1 MEEGFLRLGG
11 QEARHTEK
19 GPVQNMS
26 DLSVTPINI
35 EDEMQVSYLD
45 YAMSVII
52 GRALPDIRD
61 GLKPVHRRVL
71 YAMFR
76 EGLLHNRKYSK
87 CAGVV
92 GEVLKKYHPHGD
104 SAVYDTLVR
113 MAQPWNMRYPLVD
126 GQGNFGSIDGDAA
139 AAYRYTESRM
149 TKLAEMMLQDIDKET
164 VDFTENFDGS
174 TLEPLVLPTRFPTL
188 LVNGSD
194 GIAVGMATKIPPH
207 NLREV
212 INACVHLIDEP
223 ATTIEELVMGRPA
236 SADAPALAP
245 ILRGPDFPTGG
256 TIHGQRDVLKAYKEG
271 RGIIQMRGT
280 CETEEDE
287 RSGRSRIVIKE
298 VPYQVNKARLVEK
311 IAELVRDRK
320 IEGISDL
327 RDESNREG
335 IRVVIELKRD
345 VMPEVVLNQLYK
357 HSPLQSSFG
366 IIFLSILQGQPRL
379 LDIKAMLEQFINHRR
394 EVTIRRC
401 RYELK
406 KAKERAHILEGL
418 KKALDHIDEII
429 KTIRA
434 STSTDEA
441 REGLM
446 AGFDF
451 SRIQAQ
457 AILDLRLQRLTALER
472 DKIVEELAQINMEIE
487 RLTNILQN
495 EALLKELIKRELQEV
510 GDEFGDERRCRIAG
524 SLHHISDEDLIAEEE
539 MVVNITNSGYIKR
552 NSLTE
557 YRAQRRGGRGIVG
570 MNTRE
575 EDFVVQLFVASTH
588 AHMLILTNRGRMYQ
602 TKVHEIPKA
611 SRTALGR
618 PIVNLIGLEEGE
630 TPQAVLPIKE
640 FKEGMFLFFA
650 TRRGVVKKT
659 ELMAYA
665 NVAVRTGGLIAIN
678 MDEGDELVG
687 TLLTDGNC
695 EVILCSRKG
704 QAVRFHEKDVR
715 PIGRNARGVAGIKLD
730 EGDHVVSLVATQED
744 KNLLTI
750 TENGYG
756 KLTPVSEYRITK
768 RNGKGVITIKCNER
782 NGDVASTLE
791 VSDQD
796 QLMVSTDTGRII
808 RFDAKEIRVQG
819 RNTQGVRL
827 FRVDEGERIS
837 SVAIIADAAEEEVLA
852 EHGQNNEEIGAPT
865 SSLALDELS
874 ESPDPAEIS
883 DAQTTVDDPQ
893 D

>member
-1 MEEGFLRLGG
+1 
-11 QEARHTEK
+11 
-19 GPVQNMS
+19 MS

-149 TKLAEMMLQDIDKET
+149 TRLAEMMLQDIDKET

-174 TLEPLVLPTRFPTL
+174 TMEPLVLPTRFPTL

-212 INACVHLIDEP
+212 INACVLLIDEP
-223 ATTIEELVMGRPA
+223 ETTIDELVMGRPA
-236 SADAPALAP
+236 TADRPAMSP

-256 TIHGQRDVLKAYKEG
+256 TIHGQRDILKAYKEG
-271 RGIIQMRGT
+271 RGIIQMRAT

-287 RSGRSRIVIKE
+287 RSGRSRIVVKE
-298 VPYQVNKARLVEK
+298 IPYQVNKARLVEK
-311 IAELVRDRK
+311 IADLVRERK

-366 IIFLSILQGQPRL
+366 IIFLSILQGQPRC

-401 RYELK
+401 RYELRR
-406 KAKERAHILEGL
+406 AKERAHILEGL
-418 KKALDHIDEII
+418 KKALDYIDEII
-429 KTIRA
+429 KTIRS

-441 REGLM
+441 RDRLM
-446 AGFDF
+446 VGFDF
-451 SRIQAQ
+451 SRLQAQ

-472 DKIVEELAQINMEIE
+472 DKIIEELTQINMEIE
-487 RLTNILQN
+487 RLNSILQN

-510 GDEFGDERRCRIAG
+510 GDEFGDERRARIAG

-539 MVVNITNSGYIKR
+539 MVVNITHSGYIKR

-588 AHMLILTNRGRMYQ
+588 AHMLILTDLGRMYQ

-618 PIVNLIGLEEGE
+618 PIVNLVGLEEGE

-640 FKEGMFLFFA
+640 FKEGMYLFFA

-704 QAVRFHEKDVR
+704 QAVRFHESDVR
-715 PIGRNARGVAGIKLD
+715 PIGRNARGVAGIRLD
-730 EGDHVVSLVATQED
+730 EGDRVVSLVATQED

-808 RFDAKEIRVQG
+808 RFAAKEIRVQG

-837 SVAIIADAAEEEVLA
+837 SVAIVADATEEDVL
-852 EHGQNNEEIGAPT
+852 EPSQNNDEIGAPDASVDIVDQ
-865 SSLALDELS
+865 SSSNDPTQALDDHEDLD
-874 ESPDPAEIS
+874 EPHD
-883 DAQTTVDDPQ
+883 
-893 D
+893 

>member
-1 MEEGFLRLGG
+1 
-11 QEARHTEK
+11 
-19 GPVQNMS
+19 MS

-149 TKLAEMMLQDIDKET
+149 TRLAEMMLQDIDKET

-174 TLEPLVLPTRFPTL
+174 TMEPLVLPTRFPTL

-212 INACVHLIDEP
+212 INACVLLIDEP
-223 ATTIEELVMGRPA
+223 ETTIDELVMGRPA
-236 SADAPALAP
+236 TSDRPAMPP

-256 TIHGQRDVLKAYKEG
+256 TIHGQRDILKAYKEG
-271 RGIIQMRGT
+271 RGIIQMRAT

-287 RSGRSRIVIKE
+287 RSGRSRIVVKE
-298 VPYQVNKARLVEK
+298 IPYQVNKARLVEK
-311 IAELVRDRK
+311 IAELVRERK

-366 IIFLSILQGQPRL
+366 IIFLSILQGQPRC

-401 RYELK
+401 RYELR

-418 KKALDHIDEII
+418 KKALDYIDEII
-429 KTIRA
+429 KTIRS

-441 REGLM
+441 RDRLM

-451 SRIQAQ
+451 SRLQAQ

-472 DKIVEELAQINMEIE
+472 DKIIEELTQINMEIE

-510 GDEFGDERRCRIAG
+510 GDEFGDERRARIAG
-524 SLHHISDEDLIAEEE
+524 SLHHISEEDLIAEEE

-588 AHMLILTNRGRMYQ
+588 AHMLILTNLGRMYQ

-618 PIVNLIGLEEGE
+618 PIVNLVGLEEGE

-640 FKEGMFLFFA
+640 FKEGMYLFFA

-665 NVAVRTGGLIAIN
+665 NVAVRTGGLIAIH

-704 QAVRFHEKDVR
+704 QAVRFHESDVR

-730 EGDHVVSLVATQED
+730 EGDQVVSLVATQED

-782 NGDVASTLE
+782 NGDVAATLE

-808 RFDAKEIRVQG
+808 RFAAKEIRVQG

-837 SVAIIADAAEEEVLA
+837 SVAIVADATEEDVL
-852 EHGQNNEEIGAPT
+852 EPSKNNDEIGAPDASVEIVDQRPT
-865 SSLALDELS
+865 IDPVPASDDHEELDE
-874 ESPDPAEIS
+874 
-883 DAQTTVDDPQ
+883 PQ

>member
-1 MEEGFLRLGG
+1 
-11 QEARHTEK
+11 
-19 GPVQNMS
+19 MS

-149 TKLAEMMLQDIDKET
+149 TRLAEMMLQDIDKET

-174 TLEPLVLPTRFPTL
+174 TMEPLVLPTRFPTL

-212 INACVHLIDEP
+212 INACVLLIDEP
-223 ATTIEELVMGRPA
+223 ETTIDELVMGRPA
-236 SADAPALAP
+236 TADRPAMSP

-256 TIHGQRDVLKAYKEG
+256 TIHGQRDILKAYKEG
-271 RGIIQMRGT
+271 RGIIQMRAT

-287 RSGRSRIVIKE
+287 RSGRSRIVVKE
-298 VPYQVNKARLVEK
+298 IPYQVNKARLVEK
-311 IAELVRDRK
+311 IADLVRERK

-366 IIFLSILQGQPRL
+366 IIFLSILQGQPRC

-401 RYELK
+401 RYELRR
-406 KAKERAHILEGL
+406 AKERAHILEGL
-418 KKALDHIDEII
+418 KKALDYIDEII
-429 KTIRA
+429 KTIRS

-441 REGLM
+441 RDRLM
-446 AGFDF
+446 VGFDF
-451 SRIQAQ
+451 SRLQAQ

-472 DKIVEELAQINMEIE
+472 DKIIEELTQINMEIE
-487 RLTNILQN
+487 RLNSILQN

-510 GDEFGDERRCRIAG
+510 GDEFGDERRARIAG

-539 MVVNITNSGYIKR
+539 MVVNITHSGYIKR

-588 AHMLILTNRGRMYQ
+588 AHMLILTDLGRMYQ

-618 PIVNLIGLEEGE
+618 PIVNLVGLEEGE

-640 FKEGMFLFFA
+640 FKEGMYLFFA

-704 QAVRFHEKDVR
+704 QAVRFHESDVR
-715 PIGRNARGVAGIKLD
+715 PIGRNARGVAGIRLD
-730 EGDHVVSLVATQED
+730 EGDQVVSLVATQED

-808 RFDAKEIRVQG
+808 RFAAKEIRVQG

-837 SVAIIADAAEEEVLA
+837 SVAIVADATEEDVL
-852 EHGQNNEEIGAPT
+852 EPSQNNDEIGAPDASVDIVDQ
-865 SSLALDELS
+865 SSSNDPTQALDDHEDLD
-874 ESPDPAEIS
+874 EPHD
-883 DAQTTVDDPQ
+883 
-893 D
+893 

>member
-1 MEEGFLRLGG
+1 
-11 QEARHTEK
+11 
-19 GPVQNMS
+19 MS

-149 TKLAEMMLQDIDKET
+149 TRLAEMMLQDIDKET

-174 TLEPLVLPTRFPTL
+174 TMEPLVLPTRFPTL

-212 INACVHLIDEP
+212 INACVLLIDEP
-223 ATTIEELVMGRPA
+223 ETTIDELVMGRPA
-236 SADAPALAP
+236 TADRPAMSP

-256 TIHGQRDVLKAYKEG
+256 TIHGQRDILKAYKEG
-271 RGIIQMRGT
+271 RGIIQMRAT

-287 RSGRSRIVIKE
+287 RSGRSRIVVKE
-298 VPYQVNKARLVEK
+298 IPYQVNKARLVEK
-311 IAELVRDRK
+311 IADLVRERK

-366 IIFLSILQGQPRL
+366 IIFLSILQGQPRC

-401 RYELK
+401 RYELRR
-406 KAKERAHILEGL
+406 AKERAHILEGL
-418 KKALDHIDEII
+418 KKALDYIDEII
-429 KTIRA
+429 KTIRS

-441 REGLM
+441 RDRLM

-451 SRIQAQ
+451 SRLQAQ

-472 DKIVEELAQINMEIE
+472 DKIIEELTQINMEIE
-487 RLTNILQN
+487 RLNSILQN

-510 GDEFGDERRCRIAG
+510 GDEFGDERRARIAG

-588 AHMLILTNRGRMYQ
+588 AHMLILTNLGRMYQ

-618 PIVNLIGLEEGE
+618 PIVNLVGLEEGE

-640 FKEGMFLFFA
+640 FKEGMYLFFA

-704 QAVRFHEKDVR
+704 QAVRFHESDVR
-715 PIGRNARGVAGIKLD
+715 PIGRNARGVAGIRLD
-730 EGDHVVSLVATQED
+730 EGDQVVSLVATQED

-808 RFDAKEIRVQG
+808 RFAAKEIRVQG

-837 SVAIIADAAEEEVLA
+837 SVAIVADATEEDVL
-852 EHGQNNEEIGAPT
+852 EPSQNNDEIGAPDASVDIVDQ
-865 SSLALDELS
+865 SSSNDPTQALDDHEDLD
-874 ESPDPAEIS
+874 EPHD
-883 DAQTTVDDPQ
+883 
-893 D
+893 

>member
-1 MEEGFLRLGG
+1 
-11 QEARHTEK
+11 
-19 GPVQNMS
+19 MS
-26 DLSVTPINI
+26 EQQTSSISKINI
-35 EDEMQVSYLD
+35 EEEMQVSYLD

-126 GQGNFGSIDGDAA
+126 GQGNFGSVDGDSA

-149 TKLAEMMLQDIDKET
+149 TRLAEMMLQDIDKET

-174 TLEPLVLPTRFPTL
+174 TLEPVVLPTRFPTL

-212 INACVHLIDEP
+212 IKACVHLIDHPE
-223 ATTIEELVMGRPA
+223 TTIRDLVLGRKA
-236 SADAPALAP
+236 TDEQEAFAP
-245 ILRGPDFPTGG
+245 IIPGPDFPTGG
-256 TIHGQRDVLKAYKEG
+256 LVHGTKDILQAYETG
-271 RGIIQMRGT
+271 RGIIQIRAI
-280 CETEEDE
+280 CEVEQDP
-287 RSGRSRIVIKE
+287 SGRSRIVVREI
-298 VPYQVNKARLVEK
+298 PYQVNKARLVEK

-320 IEGISDL
+320 VEGISDL

-335 IRVVIELKRD
+335 IRVAIDLKRD
-345 VMPEVVLNQLYK
+345 VTPEVVLNQLYK

-366 IIFLSILQGQPRL
+366 IILLSILQGQPRL
-379 LDIKAMLEQFINHRR
+379 LDLKEMLFRFIEHRR

-401 RYELK
+401 RYELR

-418 KKALDHIDEII
+418 KKALDHLDEII

-434 STSTDEA
+434 ASSTEEA
-441 REGLM
+441 RDALVER
-446 AGFDF
+446 FDF
-451 SRIQAQ
+451 SRLQAQ
-457 AILDLRLQRLTALER
+457 AILELRLQRLTALER
-472 DKIVEELAQINMEIE
+472 DKIVEELKALLQEIE

-495 EALLKELIKRELQEV
+495 EALLKELIKQELVEV
-510 GDEFGDERRCRIAG
+510 GEIFGDERRSQITH
-524 SLHHISDEDLIAEEE
+524 SLDQISEEDLIAEEE
-539 MVVNITNSGYIKR
+539 MVVTITNSGYIKR

-557 YRAQRRGGRGIVG
+557 YKAQRRGGRGVVG
-570 MNTRE
+570 MSTRE

-588 AHMLILTNRGRMYQ
+588 DHLLILTNHGRLHHV
-602 TKVHEIPKA
+602 KVYEIPKA

-618 PIVNLIGLEEGE
+618 PIVNLIKLEEGE
-630 TPQAVLPIKE
+630 KPQSILPIRE
-640 FKEGMFLFFA
+640 FREGMNLFFA
-650 TRRGVVKKT
+650 TKRGVVKKT

-665 NVAVRTGGLIAIN
+665 GVQSRSNGLIAIN

-687 TLLTDGNC
+687 ALLTEGNN
-695 EVILCSRKG
+695 EVFLCSRKG
-704 QAVRFHEKDVR
+704 QAVRFRESDVR
-715 PIGRNARGVAGIKLD
+715 VTGRNTRGVAGINMD
-730 EGDHVVSLVATQED
+730 EGDELVSLVATQED
-744 KNLLTI
+744 RFLLTV
-750 TENGYG
+750 TVNGYG
-756 KLTPVSEYRITK
+756 KLSPVADYRITR

-782 NGDVASTLE
+782 NGDVADLIE
-791 VSDQD
+791 VSEQD
-796 QLMVSTDTGRII
+796 QLMFTTNTGRII
-808 RFDAKEIRVQG
+808 RFAAKEVRVQG

-827 FRVDEGERIS
+827 FRVDEGERITS
-837 SVAIIADAAEEEVLA
+837 IAVVVDADEEV
-852 EHGQNNEEIGAPT
+852 EEQALSHEERP
-865 SSLALDELS
+865 LDEANAALT
-874 ESPDPAEIS
+874 SPQEAEI
-883 DAQTTVDDPQ
+883 PQ
-893 D
+893 DSQIQEDTDLPS

>member
-1 MEEGFLRLGG
+1 
-11 QEARHTEK
+11 
-19 GPVQNMS
+19 MS

-149 TKLAEMMLQDIDKET
+149 TRLAEMMLQDIDKET

-174 TLEPLVLPTRFPTL
+174 TMEPLVLPTRFPTL

-212 INACVHLIDEP
+212 INACVLLIDEP
-223 ATTIEELVMGRPA
+223 ETTIDELVMGRPA
-236 SADAPALAP
+236 TSDRPAMSP

-256 TIHGQRDVLKAYKEG
+256 TIHGQRDILKAYKEG
-271 RGIIQMRGT
+271 RGIIQMRAT

-287 RSGRSRIVIKE
+287 RSGRSRIVVKE
-298 VPYQVNKARLVEK
+298 IPYQVNKARLVEK
-311 IAELVRDRK
+311 IAELVRERK

-366 IIFLSILQGQPRL
+366 IIFLSILQGQPRC

-401 RYELK
+401 RYELRR
-406 KAKERAHILEGL
+406 AKERAHILEGL
-418 KKALDHIDEII
+418 KKALDYIDEII
-429 KTIRA
+429 KTIRS

-441 REGLM
+441 RDRLM

-451 SRIQAQ
+451 SRLQAQ

-472 DKIVEELAQINMEIE
+472 DKIIEELTQINMEIE

-510 GDEFGDERRCRIAG
+510 GDEFGDERRARIAG
-524 SLHHISDEDLIAEEE
+524 SLHHISEEDLIAEEE

-588 AHMLILTNRGRMYQ
+588 AHMLILTNLGRMYQ

-618 PIVNLIGLEEGE
+618 PIVNLVGLEEGE

-640 FKEGMFLFFA
+640 FKEGMYLFFA

-665 NVAVRTGGLIAIN
+665 NVAVRTGGLIAIH

-704 QAVRFHEKDVR
+704 QAVRFHESDVR

-730 EGDHVVSLVATQED
+730 EGDQVVSLVATQED

-782 NGDVASTLE
+782 NGDVAATLE

-808 RFDAKEIRVQG
+808 RFAAKEIRVQG

-837 SVAIIADAAEEEVLA
+837 SVAIVADATEEDALEPSK
-852 EHGQNNEEIGAPT
+852 NNDEIGAPDASVEIVDQSSTIEPVPT
-865 SSLALDELS
+865 SDDHEDLDE
-874 ESPDPAEIS
+874 
-883 DAQTTVDDPQ
+883 PQ

>member
-1 MEEGFLRLGG
+1 
-11 QEARHTEK
+11 
-19 GPVQNMS
+19 MS

-104 SAVYDTLVR
+104 AAVYDTLVR

-126 GQGNFGSIDGDAA
+126 GQGNFGSIDGDSA

-149 TKLAEMMLQDIDKET
+149 TRLAEMMLQDIDKET

-174 TLEPLVLPTRFPTL
+174 TLEPIVLPTRFPAL

-212 INACVHLIDEP
+212 INACVHLIDHPE
-223 ATTIEELVMGRPA
+223 TSIEELVLGRPA
-236 SADAPALAP
+236 SEERPALQP
-245 ILRGPDFPTGG
+245 ILPGPDFPTGG
-256 TIHGQRDVLKAYKEG
+256 LIHGQRDILKAYKEG
-271 RGIIQMRGT
+271 RGIIQMRAT
-280 CETEEDE
+280 CNTEEDE
-287 RSGRSRIVIKE
+287 KTGRSRIVVTEI
-298 VPYQVNKARLVEK
+298 PYQVNKARLVEK

-320 IEGISDL
+320 VEGISDL

-335 IRVVIELKRD
+335 IRVVVELKRD

-366 IIFLSILQGQPRL
+366 IILLSIVQGQPRL
-379 LDIKAMLEQFINHRR
+379 LNIKDMLKHFINHRR

-401 RYELK
+401 RYELR

-429 KTIRA
+429 KTIR
-434 STSTDEA
+434 SSSSTDEA
-441 REGLM
+441 RERLM
-446 AGFDF
+446 ASFDF

-472 DKIVEELAQINMEIE
+472 DKIIEELKQINMEIE

-495 EALLKELIKRELQEV
+495 EALLKELIKQELQEI
-510 GDEFGDERRCRIAG
+510 GDDFGDERRCQIAG
-524 SLHHISDEDLIAEEE
+524 SLDQISEEDLIAEED
-539 MVVNITNSGYIKR
+539 MVVTITNSGYIKR

-570 MNTRE
+570 MNTRD

-588 AHMLILTNRGRMYQ
+588 DHMLILTNHGRMHQ
-602 TKVHEIPKA
+602 VKVYEIPKA

-618 PIVNLIGLEEGE
+618 PIVNLINLEEGE
-630 TPQAVLPIKE
+630 QPQAVLPIKE
-640 FKEGMFLFFA
+640 FKDGMYLFFA

-665 NVAVRTGGLIAIN
+665 NVAVRSAGLIALKLDDN
-678 MDEGDELVG
+678 DELVS
-687 TLLTDGNC
+687 TLLTDGER

-704 QAVRFHEKDVR
+704 QAVRFKEGDVR
-715 PIGRNARGVAGIKLD
+715 PMGRSARGVAGIKLGDDD
-730 EGDHVVSLVATQED
+730 EVVSLVATQED

-791 VSDQD
+791 VSEQD

-808 RFDAKEIRVQG
+808 RFGADEIRIQG

-827 FRVDEGERIS
+827 FRVDDGERIS
-837 SVAIIADAAEEEVLA
+837 SVAIVADANDENEDEEGAEGSVDGAVSEIDA
-852 EHGQNNEEIGAPT
+852 EIAAPT
-865 SSLALDELS
+865 QEDAATSGDEQEATLEVSAEGQRDLDEPT
-874 ESPDPAEIS
+874 E
-883 DAQTTVDDPQ
+883 
-893 D
+893 

>member
-1 MEEGFLRLGG
+1 
-11 QEARHTEK
+11 
-19 GPVQNMS
+19 MS

-149 TKLAEMMLQDIDKET
+149 TRLAEMMLQDIDKET

-174 TLEPLVLPTRFPTL
+174 TMEPLVLPTRFPTL

-212 INACVHLIDEP
+212 INACVLLIDEP
-223 ATTIEELVMGRPA
+223 ETTIDELVMGRPA
-236 SADAPALAP
+236 TSDRPAMPP

-256 TIHGQRDVLKAYKEG
+256 TIHGQRDILKAYKEG
-271 RGIIQMRGT
+271 RGIIQMRAT

-287 RSGRSRIVIKE
+287 RSGRSRIVVKE
-298 VPYQVNKARLVEK
+298 IPYQVNKARLVEK
-311 IAELVRDRK
+311 IAELVRERK

-366 IIFLSILQGQPRL
+366 IIFLSILQGQPRC

-401 RYELK
+401 RYELRR
-406 KAKERAHILEGL
+406 AKERAHILEGL
-418 KKALDHIDEII
+418 KKALDYIDEII
-429 KTIRA
+429 KTIRS

-441 REGLM
+441 RDRLM

-451 SRIQAQ
+451 SRLQAQ

-472 DKIVEELAQINMEIE
+472 DKIIEELTQINMEIE

-510 GDEFGDERRCRIAG
+510 GDEFGDERRARIAG
-524 SLHHISDEDLIAEEE
+524 SLHHISEEDLIAEEE

-588 AHMLILTNRGRMYQ
+588 AHMLILTNLGRMYQ

-618 PIVNLIGLEEGE
+618 PIVNLVGLEEGE

-640 FKEGMFLFFA
+640 FKEGMYLFFA

-665 NVAVRTGGLIAIN
+665 NVAVRTGGLIAIH

-704 QAVRFHEKDVR
+704 QAVRFHESDVR

-730 EGDHVVSLVATQED
+730 EGDQVVSLVATQED

-782 NGDVASTLE
+782 NGDVAATLE

-808 RFDAKEIRVQG
+808 RFAAKEIRVQG

-837 SVAIIADAAEEEVLA
+837 SVAIVADATEEDALEPSK
-852 EHGQNNEEIGAPT
+852 NNDEIGAPDASVEIVDQSSTIEPVPT
-865 SSLALDELS
+865 SDDHEELDE
-874 ESPDPAEIS
+874 
-883 DAQTTVDDPQ
+883 PQ

>member
-1 MEEGFLRLGG
+1 
-11 QEARHTEK
+11 
-19 GPVQNMS
+19 MS

-149 TKLAEMMLQDIDKET
+149 TRLAEMMLQDIDKET

-174 TLEPLVLPTRFPTL
+174 TMEPLVLPTRFPTL

-212 INACVHLIDEP
+212 INACVLLIDEP
-223 ATTIEELVMGRPA
+223 ETTIDELVMGRPA
-236 SADAPALAP
+236 TADRPAMSP

-256 TIHGQRDVLKAYKEG
+256 TIHGQRDILKAYKEG
-271 RGIIQMRGT
+271 RGIIQMRAT

-287 RSGRSRIVIKE
+287 RSGRSRIVVKE
-298 VPYQVNKARLVEK
+298 IPYQVNKARLVEK
-311 IAELVRDRK
+311 IADLVRERK

-366 IIFLSILQGQPRL
+366 IIFLSILQGQPRC

-401 RYELK
+401 RYELRR
-406 KAKERAHILEGL
+406 AKERAHILEGL
-418 KKALDHIDEII
+418 KKALDYIDEII
-429 KTIRA
+429 KTIRS

-441 REGLM
+441 RDRLM
-446 AGFDF
+446 VGFDF
-451 SRIQAQ
+451 SRLQAQ

-472 DKIVEELAQINMEIE
+472 DKIIEELTQINMEIE
-487 RLTNILQN
+487 RLNSILQN

-510 GDEFGDERRCRIAG
+510 GDEFGDERRARIAG

-539 MVVNITNSGYIKR
+539 MVVNITHSGYIKR

-588 AHMLILTNRGRMYQ
+588 AHMLILTDLGRMYQ

-618 PIVNLIGLEEGE
+618 PIVNLVGLEEGE

-640 FKEGMFLFFA
+640 FKEGMYLFFA

-659 ELMAYA
+659 EMMAYY
-665 NVAVRTGGLIAIN
+665 NVAVRTGG
-678 MDEGDELVG
+678 LVG

-704 QAVRFHEKDVR
+704 QAVRFHESDVR
-715 PIGRNARGVAGIKLD
+715 PIGRNARGVAGIRLD
-730 EGDHVVSLVATQED
+730 EGDRVVSLVATQED

-808 RFDAKEIRVQG
+808 RFAAKEIRVQG

-837 SVAIIADAAEEEVLA
+837 SVAIVADATEEDVL
-852 EHGQNNEEIGAPT
+852 EPSQNNDEIGAPDASVDIVDQ
-865 SSLALDELS
+865 SSSNDPTQALDDHEDLD
-874 ESPDPAEIS
+874 EPHD
-883 DAQTTVDDPQ
+883 
-893 D
+893 